1 MAKRYGM
8 VIDLARCVGC
18 WTCAVACKLEND
30 EPPGIWWNRILTV
43 GGSNMDTPSGTY
55 PNLQMSFL
63 PIACQHCENP
73 PCVDVCPVGATYKRE
88 DGIVLINWQTCIG
101 CRYCMIA
108 CPYGV
113 RLYNWRDT
121 AEHKVPD
128 FQVGA
133 AEVPVRPLGV
143 GEKCTF
149 CVHRVDKGLD
159 PACVASCPAQA
170 RFFGDLNDPN
180 SKVSQLIKQKG
191 GYQLQPELGTNPSVY
206 YLPAKR

>member
-8 VIDLARCVGC
+8 VIDLKRCVGC
-18 WTCAVACKLEND
+18 QTCALACKLEND
-30 EPPGIWWNRILTV
+30 EPPGLWWNRVLTV
-43 GGSNMDTPSGTY
+43 GGSSMDTPSGSF
-55 PNLQMSFL
+55 PNLEMSFL

-101 CRYCMIA
+101 CRYCLIA

-113 RLYNWRDT
+113 RVYNWRSTT
-121 AEHKVPD
+121 AQKVPD

-149 CVHRVDKGLD
+149 CVHRVDQGLE
-159 PACVASCPAQA
+159 PACVEACPARA

-180 SKVSQLIKQKG
+180 SQVSQLIKQKG
-191 GYQLQPELGTNPSVY
+191 GYQLKPELGTNPSVY
-206 YLPAKR
+206 YLPVKR

>member
-8 VIDLARCVGC
+8 VIDLKRCVGC
-18 WTCAVACKLEND
+18 QSCALACKLEND
-30 EPPGIWWNRILTV
+30 EPPGLWWNRVLTV
-43 GGSNMDTPSGTY
+43 GGPMMDTPSGTY
-55 PNLQMSFL
+55 PDLKMSFL

-101 CRYCMIA
+101 CRYCLIA

-113 RLYNWRDT
+113 RVYNWRST
-121 AEHKVPD
+121 VGQKIPD

-159 PACVASCPAQA
+159 PACIAACPARA

-180 SKVSQLIKQKG
+180 STVSQLIKEKG
-191 GYQLQPELGTNPSVY
+191 GYQLQKELGTNPSVY
-206 YLPAKR
+206 YLPAER